1 MTDYAYDAETGDEI
15 DVTEY
20 VRDMLDECY
29 DPAVI
34 GGVEFSPSR
43 IVEELDPIMFR
54 MIVLEE
60 IDAKVTDGEWSEDAP
75 ESEDGE

>member
-1 MTDYAYDAETGDEI
+1 MSQYAYDAETGDEI
-15 DVTEY
+15 DVEEY
-20 VRDMLDECY
+20 VRELLDECY

-43 IVEELDPIMFR
+43 IIEQCDPIMFR

-60 IDAKVTDGEWSEDAP
+60 MDARITDGEWTE
-75 ESEDGE
+75 ENETVG